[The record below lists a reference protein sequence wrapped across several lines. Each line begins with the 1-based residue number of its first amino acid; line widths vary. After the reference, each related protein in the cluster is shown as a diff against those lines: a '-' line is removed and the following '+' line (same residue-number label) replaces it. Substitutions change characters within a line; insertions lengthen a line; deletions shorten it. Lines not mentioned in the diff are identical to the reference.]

1 MLYLKIIY
9 KNHDHEIA
17 ESTILDESEFYDYI
31 QEQGSHSL
39 ADSNRDL
46 VTIYELSKN
55 PIIDWG

>member
-9 KNHDHEIA
+9 KNHEIA
-17 ESTILDESEFYDYI
+17 ESTLLDESEFYDYI

-46 VTIYELSKN
+46 VTIYELPKN
-55 PIIDWG
+55 PIIDWS